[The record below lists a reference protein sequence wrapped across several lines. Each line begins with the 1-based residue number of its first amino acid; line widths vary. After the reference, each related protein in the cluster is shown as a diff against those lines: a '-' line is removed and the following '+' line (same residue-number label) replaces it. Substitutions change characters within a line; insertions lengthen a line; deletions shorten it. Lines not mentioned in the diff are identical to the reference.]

1 MKIKKIKENFE
12 DMALL
17 LSDAVDNGLISEKKY
32 NRFTETF
39 MEASAKLDNMKQL
52 KEENRQLK
60 KELSDIRENCE
71 EISMPDTAEA
81 PARDPFKDEKEEL
94 EQEYDEEDE
103 LDR

>member
-32 NRFTETF
+32 NRFTEAL
-39 MEASAKLDNMKQL
+39 ESAADKLDELKVLKSQMKSQEQIIADARPAL
-52 KEENRQLK
+52 HNSDEAVPESRRPDEE
-60 KELSDIRENCE
+60 
-71 EISMPDTAEA
+71 T
-81 PARDPFKDEKEEL
+81 